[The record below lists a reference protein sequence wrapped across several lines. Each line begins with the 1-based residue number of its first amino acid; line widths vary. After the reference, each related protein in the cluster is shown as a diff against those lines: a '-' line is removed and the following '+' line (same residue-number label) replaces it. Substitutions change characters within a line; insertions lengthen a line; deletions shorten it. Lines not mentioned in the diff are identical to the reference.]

1 MKGED
6 FLIGLG
12 SVDIK
17 IYNYYEYN
25 VCVRKSKKDFNFEVI
40 LYFAVMVTLV
50 LTPMFNSDSLIIPKL
65 VFLFALGMF
74 MLPKVLENYKN
85 LNQNKRFRLL
95 LALAILFILQMI
107 LSMLVSST
115 PFEQQFFGRT
125 GRGLGFI
132 TYFSLIII
140 LLASAIFITRS
151 SVSKLLFWLVVSSG
165 ITSLYSLMQRIG
177 LDIFQWESQ
186 TNGIIGTLGNPNFQ
200 GSFAAMALVPALV
213 YFWNSRTSRVYSV
226 LIGSILIA
234 TIVACQST
242 QGYVAALAS
251 ISIYFLI
258 YNWYKGKLKFNS
270 LLIPVFLAGLVA
282 LAGML
287 NKGPLA
293 IYLYKISVQSRG
305 EMWRTA
311 FNAANHN
318 PLFGTGLDSFGD
330 FSLLYRDQKAANGI
344 AEFTDNAHNF
354 FLQFAATGG
363 YPLAVIYLA
372 IILLSLYG
380 FLKLQKEKN
389 TFDKNLAAL
398 FSAWLCFQLQSII
411 SPASIS
417 TLTWNFIICGSLIG
431 ISAEKVT
438 LDESKLLKTN
448 RFTNVICAFLLL
460 SSILI
465 TYPLF
470 STDRLAL
477 KSIKTGDGN
486 LAIVAAKSYPESVI
500 RYSRIGAQLLKSGLY
515 PQALDVARSAV
526 RFNPNAVSAWVLIL
540 VNESAPLSERQKAKD
555 EILRL
560 DPFNKEIKQFN
571 L

>member
-1 MKGED
+1 VKQLE
-6 FLIGLG
+6 
-12 SVDIK
+12 K
-17 IYNYYEYN
+17 N
-25 VCVRKSKKDFNFEVI
+25 FNFDVI

-65 VFLFALGMF
+65 VLLFALGMY
-74 MLPKVLENYKN
+74 MLPKVLENLKYVYHDKK
-85 LNQNKRFRLL
+85 LRLL
-95 LALAILFILQMI
+95 TVLAIIFILQMM
-107 LSMLVSST
+107 LSMLASST

-125 GRGLGFI
+125 GRGLGFL

-140 LLASAIFITRS
+140 LLASAIFIKKS
-151 SVSKLLFWLVVSSG
+151 GLNKLLFWLVISSG
-165 ITSLYSLMQRIG
+165 ITSLYSLMQRFG
-177 LDIFQWESQ
+177 LDIFEWETK

-213 YFWNSRTSRVYSV
+213 YFWSSRTSRVYS
-226 LIGSILIA
+226 LSFSLILII
-234 TIVACQST
+234 TIVVSQST
-242 QGYVAALAS
+242 QGYIAALAS
-251 ISIYFLI
+251 ISIYLLV
-258 YNWYKGKLKFNS
+258 YAWYKGKPRFYT
-270 LLIPVFLAGLVA
+270 LLVLVFLAGLIA

-293 IYLYKISVQSRG
+293 TYLYKYSVQSRG

-311 FNAANHN
+311 FNAANNN
-318 PLFGTGLDSFGD
+318 PFLGTGLDSFGD

-363 YPLAVIYLA
+363 YLLALVYFA
-372 IILLSLYG
+372 IIALSFYS
-380 FLKLQKEKN
+380 FIKLQREKN
-389 TFDKNLAAL
+389 NFDKNLAAV

-431 ISAEKVT
+431 LSVDNWST
-438 LDESKLLKTN
+438 NESKFPKSKRLTKVFSYLL
-448 RFTNVICAFLLL
+448 IL

-470 STDRLAL
+470 NSDRLAL
-477 KSIKTGDGN
+477 KSIRTGDGD

-500 RYSRIGAQLLKSGLY
+500 RYSRIGTTLLTSGLY
-515 PQALDVARSAV
+515 PQSLDVARSAV
-526 RFNPNAVSAWVLIL
+526 KFNPNAISAWILIL
-540 VNESAPLSERQKAKD
+540 VNESAPKSERQKAKN

-560 DPFNKEIKQFN
+560 DPFNKEVKNFVFK
-571 L
+571 

>member
-1 MKGED
+1 MKQ
-6 FLIGLG
+6 L
-12 SVDIK
+12 
-17 IYNYYEYN
+17 
-25 VCVRKSKKDFNFEVI
+25 KKDFNFEVI
-40 LYFAVMVTLV
+40 LYFAVMVTLA

-65 VFLFALGMF
+65 VLLFALGMF
-74 MLPKVLENYKN
+74 MLPKVLVNFKY
-85 LNQNKRFRLL
+85 LYQNKRLRLL
-95 LALAILFILQMI
+95 SILAVIFVLQI
-107 LSMLVSST
+107 TISMVFSST

-132 TYFSLIII
+132 TYFSLIVI
-140 LLASAIFITRS
+140 LLASAIFIKRS
-151 SVSKLLFWLVVSSG
+151 GLNKLLFWLVVSSG
-165 ITSLYSLMQRIG
+165 ITSLYSLMQRFG
-177 LDIFQWESQ
+177 LDVFQWETQ

-213 YFWNSRTSRVYSV
+213 YFWNSRTSRVYSLIFSFV
-226 LIGSILIA
+226 LIV
-234 TIVACQST
+234 TIVVCQST
-242 QGYVAALAS
+242 QGYIAALAS
-251 ISIYFLI
+251 ISIYLLI
-258 YNWYKGKLKFNS
+258 YTWYKGKPKFYT
-270 LLIPVFLAGLVA
+270 LFILVFSAGLIA

-293 IYLYKISVQSRG
+293 TYLYKISVQSRG

-311 FNAANHN
+311 FNAANNN
-318 PLFGTGLDSFGD
+318 PLLGTGLDSFGD

-363 YPLAVIYLA
+363 YPLAVVYLA
-372 IILLSLYG
+372 IVLLSLYS
-380 FLKLQKEKN
+380 FIKLQREKN
-389 TFDKNLAAL
+389 IFDKNLAAL

-431 ISAEKVT
+431 LSVENWTI
-438 LDESKLLKTN
+438 DETKLLKPK
-448 RFTNVICAFLLL
+448 RLTNVFSAFLLL

-470 STDRLAL
+470 NVDRLAL
-477 KSIKTGDGN
+477 QSIRTGDGN
-486 LAIVAAKSYPESVI
+486 LAIIAAKSYPESVI
-500 RYSRIGAQLLKSGLY
+500 RYSRIGTQLLKSGLY
-515 PQALDVARSAV
+515 IQSLDVARSAA
-526 RFNPNAVSAWVLIL
+526 RFNPNAVSAWALIL
-540 VNESAPLSERQKAKD
+540 VNENAPISERQKAKS

-560 DPFNKEIKQFN
+560 DPFNKEVKQFK

>member
-1 MKGED
+1 MNQLEK
-6 FLIGLG
+6 
-12 SVDIK
+12 
-17 IYNYYEYN
+17 N
-25 VCVRKSKKDFNFEVI
+25 FNFDVI
-40 LYFAVMVTLV
+40 LYFAVLVTLA

-65 VFLFALGMF
+65 VLLFALGMY
-74 MLPKVLENYKN
+74 MLPKVLENLKYVYHYKK
-85 LNQNKRFRLL
+85 LRLL
-95 LALAILFILQMI
+95 AVLAIIFILQMI
-107 LSMLVSST
+107 LSMLASNT

-140 LLASAIFITRS
+140 LLASAIFIKKS
-151 SVSKLLFWLVVSSG
+151 GLNKLLFWLVISSG
-165 ITSLYSLMQRIG
+165 ITSLYSLMQRFG
-177 LDIFQWESQ
+177 LDIFEWETK

-213 YFWNSRTSRVYSV
+213 YFWSPRTSRVYSLSFS
-226 LIGSILIA
+226 LILVI
-234 TIVACQST
+234 TIVVCQST
-242 QGYVAALAS
+242 QGYIAALAS
-251 ISIYFLI
+251 ISIYLLI
-258 YNWYKGKLKFNS
+258 YAWYKGKPKFYS
-270 LLIPVFLAGLVA
+270 LLILVFLAGLVA

-293 IYLYKISVQSRG
+293 AYLYKISVQSRG

-311 FNAANHN
+311 FNAANNN
-318 PLFGTGLDSFGD
+318 PFLGTGPDSFGD
-330 FSLLYRDQKAANGI
+330 FSLLYRDQKTANGI

-363 YPLAVIYLA
+363 YTLALVYLA
-372 IILLSLYG
+372 IIVLSLHS
-380 FLKLQKEKN
+380 FIKLQREKN
-389 TFDKNLAAL
+389 SFDKNLAAV

-417 TLTWNFIICGSLIG
+417 TLTWNFIISGSLIG
-431 ISAEKVT
+431 LSAQNWT
-438 LDESKLLKTN
+438 TNESKLLKPKRLTKV
-448 RFTNVICAFLLL
+448 FSYFFIL

-470 STDRLAL
+470 NSDRLAL
-477 KSIKTGDGN
+477 KSIRTGDGN

-500 RYSRIGAQLLKSGLY
+500 RYSRIGTTLLTSGLY
-515 PQALDVARSAV
+515 PQSLDVARSAV
-526 RFNPNAVSAWVLIL
+526 KFNPNAISAWILIL
-540 VNESAPLSERQKAKD
+540 VNESAPISERQKAKN

-560 DPFNKEIKQFN
+560 DPFNKEVKQFI

>member
-1 MKGED
+1 MKQIE
-6 FLIGLG
+6 
-12 SVDIK
+12 K
-17 IYNYYEYN
+17 N
-25 VCVRKSKKDFNFEVI
+25 FNFDVI
-40 LYFAVMVTLV
+40 LYFAVMVTLA

-65 VFLFALGMF
+65 VLLFALGMYL
-74 MLPKVLENYKN
+74 LPKVLENLKYVYHDKK
-85 LNQNKRFRLL
+85 LRLL
-95 LALAILFILQMI
+95 AVLAIIFILQMI
-107 LSMLVSST
+107 LSMLASST

-140 LLASAIFITRS
+140 LLASAIFIKKS
-151 SVSKLLFWLVVSSG
+151 GLNKLLFWLVISSG
-165 ITSLYSLMQRIG
+165 ITSLYSLMQRFG
-177 LDIFQWESQ
+177 LDIFEWETK

-213 YFWNSRTSRVYSV
+213 YFWSPRTSRVYS
-226 LIGSILIA
+226 LSFSLILII
-234 TIVACQST
+234 TIVVCQST
-242 QGYVAALAS
+242 QGYIAALAS
-251 ISIYFLI
+251 ISIYLLI
-258 YNWYKGKLKFNS
+258 YAWYKGKPKFYS
-270 LLIPVFLAGLVA
+270 LLILVFLAGLVA

-293 IYLYKISVQSRG
+293 AYLYKISVQSRG

-311 FNAANHN
+311 FNAANNN
-318 PLFGTGLDSFGD
+318 PFLGTGPDSFGD
-330 FSLLYRDQKAANGI
+330 FSLLYRDQKTANGI

-363 YPLAVIYLA
+363 YILALVYLA
-372 IILLSLYG
+372 IILLSLHS
-380 FLKLQKEKN
+380 FIKLQREKN
-389 TFDKNLAAL
+389 SFDKNLAAV

-417 TLTWNFIICGSLIG
+417 TLTWNFIISGSLIG
-431 ISAEKVT
+431 LSVQNWT
-438 LDESKLLKTN
+438 TNESKFLKPKRLTKL
-448 RFTNVICAFLLL
+448 FSYFLLL

-470 STDRLAL
+470 NSDRLAL
-477 KSIKTGDGN
+477 KSIRTGDGN

-500 RYSRIGAQLLKSGLY
+500 RYSRIGTTLLTSGLY
-515 PQALDVARSAV
+515 PQSLDVARSAV
-526 RFNPNAVSAWVLIL
+526 KFNPNAISAWILIL
-540 VNESAPLSERQKAKD
+540 VNESAPISERQKAKN

-560 DPFNKEIKQFN
+560 DPFNKEVKQFI

>member
-1 MKGED
+1 MKQLE
-6 FLIGLG
+6 
-12 SVDIK
+12 K
-17 IYNYYEYN
+17 N
-25 VCVRKSKKDFNFEVI
+25 FNFDVI
-40 LYFAVMVTLV
+40 LYFAVLVTLA

-65 VFLFALGMF
+65 VLLFALGMY
-74 MLPKVLENYKN
+74 MLPKVLENLKYVYHDKK
-85 LNQNKRFRLL
+85 LRLL
-95 LALAILFILQMI
+95 AVLAIIFILQMI
-107 LSMLVSST
+107 LSMLASST

-140 LLASAIFITRS
+140 LLSSAIFIKKS
-151 SVSKLLFWLVVSSG
+151 GLNKLLFWLVISSG
-165 ITSLYSLMQRIG
+165 ITSLYSLMQRFG
-177 LDIFQWESQ
+177 LDIFEWETK

-213 YFWNSRTSRVYSV
+213 YFWSPRTTRVYS
-226 LIGSILIA
+226 LSFSLILII
-234 TIVACQST
+234 TIVVCQST
-242 QGYVAALAS
+242 QGYIAALAS
-251 ISIYFLI
+251 ISIYLLI
-258 YNWYKGKLKFNS
+258 YAWYKGKPKFYS
-270 LLIPVFLAGLVA
+270 LLILVFLAGLVA

-293 IYLYKISVQSRG
+293 AYLYKISVQSRG

-311 FNAANHN
+311 FNAANNN
-318 PLFGTGLDSFGD
+318 PFLGTGPDSFGD
-330 FSLLYRDQKAANGI
+330 FSLLYRDQKTANGI

-363 YPLAVIYLA
+363 YILALVYLA
-372 IILLSLYG
+372 IILLSLHS
-380 FLKLQKEKN
+380 FIKLQREKN
-389 TFDKNLAAL
+389 SFDKNLAAV

-417 TLTWNFIICGSLIG
+417 TLTWNFIISGSLIG
-431 ISAEKVT
+431 LSAQNWT
-438 LDESKLLKTN
+438 TNESKLLKPKRLTKV
-448 RFTNVICAFLLL
+448 FSYFFIL

-470 STDRLAL
+470 NSDRLAL
-477 KSIKTGDGN
+477 KSIRTGDGN

-500 RYSRIGAQLLKSGLY
+500 RYSRIGTTLLTSGLY
-515 PQALDVARSAV
+515 PQSLDVARSAV
-526 RFNPNAVSAWVLIL
+526 KFNPNAISAWILIL
-540 VNESAPLSERQKAKD
+540 VNESAPISERQKAKN

-560 DPFNKEIKQFN
+560 DPFNKEVKQFI

>member
-1 MKGED
+1 MKQLE
-6 FLIGLG
+6 
-12 SVDIK
+12 K
-17 IYNYYEYN
+17 N
-25 VCVRKSKKDFNFEVI
+25 FNFDVI
-40 LYFAVMVTLV
+40 LYFAVLVTLA

-65 VFLFALGMF
+65 VLLFALGMY
-74 MLPKVLENYKN
+74 MLPKVLENLKYVYHDKK
-85 LNQNKRFRLL
+85 LRLL
-95 LALAILFILQMI
+95 AVLAIIFILQMI
-107 LSMLVSST
+107 LSMLASST

-140 LLASAIFITRS
+140 LLSSAIFIKKS
-151 SVSKLLFWLVVSSG
+151 GLNKLLFWLVISSG
-165 ITSLYSLMQRIG
+165 ITSLYSLMQRFG
-177 LDIFQWESQ
+177 LDIFEWETK

-213 YFWNSRTSRVYSV
+213 YFWSPRTTRVYS
-226 LIGSILIA
+226 LSFSLILII
-234 TIVACQST
+234 TIVVCQST
-242 QGYVAALAS
+242 QGYIAALAS
-251 ISIYFLI
+251 ISIYLLI
-258 YNWYKGKLKFNS
+258 YAWYKGKPKFYS
-270 LLIPVFLAGLVA
+270 LLILVFLAGLVA

-293 IYLYKISVQSRG
+293 AYLYKISVQSRG

-311 FNAANHN
+311 FNAANKN
-318 PLFGTGLDSFGD
+318 PFLGTGPDSFGD
-330 FSLLYRDQKAANGI
+330 FSLLYRDQKTANGI

-363 YPLAVIYLA
+363 YILALVYLA
-372 IILLSLYG
+372 IILLSLHS
-380 FLKLQKEKN
+380 FIKLQREKN
-389 TFDKNLAAL
+389 SFDKNLAAV

-417 TLTWNFIICGSLIG
+417 TLTWNFIISGSLIG
-431 ISAEKVT
+431 LSAQNWTTNER
-438 LDESKLLKTN
+438 KLLKPKRLTKV
-448 RFTNVICAFLLL
+448 FSYFFIL

-470 STDRLAL
+470 NSDRLAL
-477 KSIKTGDGN
+477 KSIRTGDGN

-500 RYSRIGAQLLKSGLY
+500 RYSRIGSTLLTSGLY
-515 PQALDVARSAV
+515 PQSLDVARSAV
-526 RFNPNAVSAWVLIL
+526 KFNPNAISAWILIL
-540 VNESAPLSERQKAKD
+540 VNESAPISERQKAKN

-560 DPFNKEIKQFN
+560 DPFNKEVKQFI

>member
-1 MKGED
+1 
-6 FLIGLG
+6 
-12 SVDIK
+12 
-17 IYNYYEYN
+17 
-25 VCVRKSKKDFNFEVI
+25 
-40 LYFAVMVTLV
+40 MVTLA

-65 VFLFALGMF
+65 VLLFALGMYL
-74 MLPKVLENYKN
+74 LPKVLENLKYVYHDKK
-85 LNQNKRFRLL
+85 LRLL
-95 LALAILFILQMI
+95 AVLAIIFILQMI
-107 LSMLVSST
+107 LSMLASST

-140 LLASAIFITRS
+140 LLASAIFIKKS
-151 SVSKLLFWLVVSSG
+151 GLNKLLFWLVISSG
-165 ITSLYSLMQRIG
+165 ITSLYSLMQRFG
-177 LDIFQWESQ
+177 LDIFEWETK

-213 YFWNSRTSRVYSV
+213 YFWSPRTSRVYS
-226 LIGSILIA
+226 LSFSLILII
-234 TIVACQST
+234 TIVVCQST
-242 QGYVAALAS
+242 QGYIAALAS
-251 ISIYFLI
+251 ISIYLLI
-258 YNWYKGKLKFNS
+258 YAWYKGKPKFYS
-270 LLIPVFLAGLVA
+270 LLILVFLAGLVA

-293 IYLYKISVQSRG
+293 AYLYKISVQSRG

-311 FNAANHN
+311 FNAANKN
-318 PLFGTGLDSFGD
+318 PFLGTGPDSFGD
-330 FSLLYRDQKAANGI
+330 FSLLYRDQKTANGI

-363 YPLAVIYLA
+363 YILALVYLA
-372 IILLSLYG
+372 IILLSLHS
-380 FLKLQKEKN
+380 FIKLQREKN
-389 TFDKNLAAL
+389 SFDKNLAAV

-417 TLTWNFIICGSLIG
+417 TLTWNFIISGSLIG
-431 ISAEKVT
+431 LSAQNWT
-438 LDESKLLKTN
+438 TNESKLLKPKRLTKV
-448 RFTNVICAFLLL
+448 FSYFFIL

-470 STDRLAL
+470 NSDRLAL
-477 KSIKTGDGN
+477 KSIRTGDGN

-500 RYSRIGAQLLKSGLY
+500 RYSKIGSTLLTSGLY
-515 PQALDVARSAV
+515 PQSLDVARSAV
-526 RFNPNAVSAWVLIL
+526 KFNPNAISAWILIL
-540 VNESAPLSERQKAKD
+540 VNESAPISERQKAKN

-560 DPFNKEIKQFN
+560 DPFNKEVKQFI

>member
-1 MKGED
+1 MKQLE
-6 FLIGLG
+6 
-12 SVDIK
+12 K
-17 IYNYYEYN
+17 N
-25 VCVRKSKKDFNFEVI
+25 FNFDVI
-40 LYFAVMVTLV
+40 LYCAVLVTLV

-65 VFLFALGMF
+65 VLLFALGMF
-74 MLPKVLENYKN
+74 MLPKVLENFKYIYHDKK
-85 LNQNKRFRLL
+85 LRLL
-95 LALAILFILQMI
+95 SILAIIFVLQMI
-107 LSMLVSST
+107 LSMLGSST

-140 LLASAIFITRS
+140 LLASAIFIKKS
-151 SVSKLLFWLVVSSG
+151 GLNKILFWLVISSG
-165 ITSLYSLMQRIG
+165 ITSLYSIMQRFG
-177 LDIFQWESQ
+177 LDIFQWETR

-213 YFWNSRTSRVYSV
+213 YFWGPRTSRVYS
-226 LIGSILIA
+226 LSFSLILII
-234 TIVACQST
+234 TIVVCQST
-242 QGYVAALAS
+242 QGYIAALAS
-251 ISIYFLI
+251 ISIYLLI
-258 YNWYKGKLKFNS
+258 YAWYKAKPKFYT
-270 LLIPVFLAGLVA
+270 LLILVFLAGLVA

-293 IYLYKISVQSRG
+293 TYLYKISVQSRG

-311 FNAANHN
+311 FNAANNN
-318 PLFGTGLDSFGD
+318 PFLGTGLDSFGD
-330 FSLLYRDQKAANGI
+330 FSLLYRDQKTANGI

-363 YPLAVIYLA
+363 YLLALVYLA
-372 IILLSLYG
+372 IIALSFYS
-380 FLKLQKEKN
+380 FIKLQREKN
-389 TFDKNLAAL
+389 SFDKNLAAV

-431 ISAEKVT
+431 LSVQNWT
-438 LDESKLLKTN
+438 TNESKLFKPKRLTKV
-448 RFTNVICAFLLL
+448 FSYFFIL

-470 STDRLAL
+470 NSDRLAL
-477 KSIKTGDGN
+477 KSIRTGDGN
-486 LAIVAAKSYPESVI
+486 LAIVAAKAYPESVI
-500 RYSRIGAQLLKSGLY
+500 RYSKIGITLLNSGLY
-515 PQALDVARSAV
+515 PQSLDVARSAV
-526 RFNPNAVSAWVLIL
+526 KFNPNAVSAWVLIL
-540 VNESAPLSERQKAKD
+540 LNESAPISERQKAKN

-560 DPFNKEIKQFN
+560 DPFNKEVKQII

>member
-1 MKGED
+1 MKQ
-6 FLIGLG
+6 L
-12 SVDIK
+12 
-17 IYNYYEYN
+17 
-25 VCVRKSKKDFNFEVI
+25 KKDFNFEVI

-65 VFLFALGMF
+65 VLLFALGMF
-74 MLPKVLENYKN
+74 MLPKVLVNFKY
-85 LNQNKRFRLL
+85 LYQNKRLRLL
-95 LALAILFILQMI
+95 SILAIVFVLQI
-107 LSMLVSST
+107 TISMVFSST

-132 TYFSLIII
+132 TYFSLIAI
-140 LLASAIFITRS
+140 LLASAIFIKRS
-151 SVSKLLFWLVVSSG
+151 GLNKLLFWLVVSSG
-165 ITSLYSLMQRIG
+165 ITSLYSLMQRFG
-177 LDIFQWESQ
+177 LDVFQWETQ

-213 YFWNSRTSRVYSV
+213 YFWNSRTSRVYS
-226 LIGSILIA
+226 LIFSFILIV
-234 TIVACQST
+234 TIVVCQST
-242 QGYVAALAS
+242 QGYIAALAS
-251 ISIYFLI
+251 ISIYLLI
-258 YNWYKGKLKFNS
+258 YTWYKGKPKFYI
-270 LLIPVFLAGLVA
+270 LFILVFSAGLIA

-293 IYLYKISVQSRG
+293 TYLYKISVQSRG

-311 FNAANHN
+311 FNAANNN
-318 PLFGTGLDSFGD
+318 PLLGTGLDSFGD

-363 YPLAVIYLA
+363 YPLAVVYLA
-372 IILLSLYG
+372 IVLLSLYS
-380 FLKLQKEKN
+380 FIKLQREKN
-389 TFDKNLAAL
+389 IFDKNLAAL

-431 ISAEKVT
+431 LSVENWTI
-438 LDESKLLKTN
+438 DETKLLKPK
-448 RFTNVICAFLLL
+448 RLSNVFSAFLLL

-470 STDRLAL
+470 NVDRLAL
-477 KSIKTGDGN
+477 QSIRTGDGN
-486 LAIVAAKSYPESVI
+486 LAIIAAKSYPESVI
-500 RYSRIGAQLLKSGLY
+500 RYSRIGTQLLKSGLY
-515 PQALDVARSAV
+515 IQSLDVARSAA
-526 RFNPNAVSAWVLIL
+526 RFNPNAVSAWALIL
-540 VNESAPLSERQKAKD
+540 VNENAPISERQKAKS

-560 DPFNKEIKQFN
+560 DPFNKEVKQFK